1 MNNTSLRTLAIG
13 ATIAISLG
21 LFSNAL
27 NARNTKSESNVKKQI
42 KEIFSKEYSGQDL
55 LGILVN
61 IENDILR
68 EDMESLRGRSK
79 ELSDYLNYRRTEVAK
94 HDKKY
99 SDSDSDYKGERVLE
113 IKYGK
118 RFNYKELILP
128 LSIKSNPLSTDLA
141 DNEMVL
147 SSLKNNEI
155 SEANIRYISYDGGNR
170 DAGINL
176 RKLSSS
182 VGRANVKL
190 VREDISNVYDDI
202 LVDHSSKVSLV
213 TKIRDS
219 LAVSKYMLN
228 NNQARAAQAS
238 IGATDSLML
247 RLIEVR
253 YNSPS
258 EQRKIRNLRKELDD
272 VSKVSDASYLSEWEK
287 IPQEVEDWWNK
298 K

>member
-1 MNNTSLRTLAIG
+1 MKNAYIRIWVIG

-27 NARNTKSESNVKKQI
+27 NARNTKSDTDIKKQI

-55 LGILVN
+55 LNILVN

-68 EDMESLRGRSK
+68 EDMDSLRSRSK
-79 ELSDYLNYRRTEVAK
+79 EISDYLTYRRTEVAK

-99 SDSDSDYKGERVLE
+99 SNLDSPYKGERVLE

-118 RFNYKELILP
+118 RFNSKELVLP
-128 LSIKSNPLSTDLA
+128 LTVQSAPLRADLA
-141 DNEMVL
+141 DNEMVF
-147 SSLKNNEI
+147 SSFRDNEI
-155 SEANIRYISYDGGNR
+155 SEVTIRYVTYDVGNR
-170 DAGINL
+170 NTGIDL

-182 VGRANVKL
+182 VGRGNIKL
-190 VREDISNVYDDI
+190 IREDISNVYEDI
-202 LVDHSSKVSLV
+202 LVDHSSKISLV

-219 LAVSKYMLN
+219 LAVAKYLLS
-228 NNQARAAQAS
+228 NNQARAAQSS
-238 IGATDSLML
+238 IGTTDSLML
-247 RLIEVR
+247 RLIEAR

-258 EQRKIRNLRKELDD
+258 EQRKIRNLRKDLDD

-287 IPQEVEDWWNK
+287 IPHEIEDWWNK